1 MPAENEIL
9 QAPDH
14 ETLGAMLQKQY
25 ELGLVTLKLDDPRVT
40 AQLLHYCGDPLP
52 QPLPDH
58 RLPGAFA
65 GG

>member
-1 MPAENEIL
+1 MPEENKVL

-40 AQLLHYCGDPLP
+40 AQPLHYCGDVLL

-65 GG
+65 SG